1 MQYRPETKDLLS
13 AIQDFLIKDLL
24 PKIESD
30 ELLSYKA
37 LVSWNMLG
45 VVSREIEST
54 NLSSQWASVLDLKL
68 NLLPEETQIDS
79 KDFASLP
86 KKEQIKLLSDFN
98 HKFAKYIRDKGNE
111 ETSIE
116 DSKRFE
122 PGNLIWEFQK
132 NRLRENLQISNPRFQ
147 I

>member
-54 NLSSQWASVLDLKL
+54 N
-68 NLLPEETQIDS
+68 
-79 KDFASLP
+79 
-86 KKEQIKLLSDFN
+86 
-98 HKFAKYIRDKGNE
+98 
-111 ETSIE
+111 
-116 DSKRFE
+116 
-122 PGNLIWEFQK
+122 
-132 NRLRENLQISNPRFQ
+132 
-147 I
+147 